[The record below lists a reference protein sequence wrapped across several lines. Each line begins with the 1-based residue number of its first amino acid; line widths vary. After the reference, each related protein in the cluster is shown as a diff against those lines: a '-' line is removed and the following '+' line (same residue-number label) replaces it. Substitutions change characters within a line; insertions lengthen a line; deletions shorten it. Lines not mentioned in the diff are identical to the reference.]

1 MTASL
6 IGTPQGE
13 TTSGRR
19 FRSDESTSEL
29 DESIRQVFE
38 RASEEYGELC
48 DRLFA
53 DDPDF
58 GVDTAE
64 NLTSR

>member
-1 MTASL
+1 MNGNLANGDDTAKDAPASK
-6 IGTPQGE
+6 
-13 TTSGRR
+13 
-19 FRSDESTSEL
+19 L

-53 DDPDF
+53 NDPDF
-58 GVDTAE
+58 GVDTSE
-64 NLTSR
+64 DLTSC

>member
-1 MTASL
+1 MYGQSMNGNLANDDDAARDAPASK
-6 IGTPQGE
+6 P
-13 TTSGRR
+13 
-19 FRSDESTSEL
+19 

-58 GVDTAE
+58 GVDAAD

>member
-1 MTASL
+1 MNGNLANGDDAVRDAPASK
-6 IGTPQGE
+6 
-13 TTSGRR
+13 
-19 FRSDESTSEL
+19 L

-53 DDPDF
+53 NDPDF
-58 GVDTAE
+58 SVDASVEAAE
-64 NLTSR
+64 D